1 MGFRLGVDTGGT
13 FTDIGLINEETG
25 AVAVTK
31 VPSTPDNPSR
41 AVVNGVVDIIAKE
54 EISPQDINFFIH
66 GTTVAT
72 NALLELKGA
81 KTALITTEGFKD
93 VLHIGRQTRPSL
105 YDFYAHRAKPIIP
118 RHLRYEVPERILFT
132 GEVLRELDEDAVREI
147 AKDMKTKNV
156 QAVAVCLL
164 HSYANPIHE
173 QKIKEILSE
182 ELPEL
187 IISVSSEILPEFRE
201 YERMSTVCI
210 NAYVMPKVNK
220 YVADLAEQLHNLE
233 VKSGLYI
240 MQSNGGVI
248 TAETARES
256 SARTVLS
263 GPAGGALAGTFVC
276 AQTNRDNLIT
286 VDMGGTSLDICLI
299 ADRQPKY
306 TTESQIGGYPIK
318 LPMIDIHTIGAGG
331 GSIAWIDSGGALRV
345 GPESAGAV
353 PGPVCYCKG
362 GEEPTVTDAN
372 VVLGRLNPEYLLDG
386 DFHLDVQKAY
396 DVIENKIA
404 KPLGISVIEA
414 AAGIIK
420 VVNANMVRGI
430 RVVSVEKGYDP
441 REFSL
446 VAFGGAGPVHGVEM
460 AEELGM
466 PEVIIPKNPG
476 INSALGMLVADVR
489 HDYVRTYVNNIDEI
503 SVEGLTGIFME
514 MEKQGNEQLTQEGFT
529 SSDMVFLRSADMRY
543 RGQAYEISIPI
554 TGGTLTAQDIQWAK
568 ENFNQ
573 EHEKA
578 YGYQREHEIIEV
590 VNMRLVA
597 LGKLPQMRL
606 VKGNE
611 GNLGILEPVDY
622 RNVYYYDSFLR
633 TPVYNRKTF
642 SAGTVLTGPAI
653 VEQLDSTTVIFP
665 DQVATVDDFDNIL
678 IKLKGGVKGE

>member
-13 FTDIGLINEETG
+13 FTDIGLIHEETG

-31 VPSTPDNPSR
+31 VPSTPDNPAR
-41 AVVNGVVDIIAKE
+41 AVVNGVIDILGKEGIA
-54 EISPQDINFFIH
+54 PRDIDFFIH

-81 KTALITTEGFKD
+81 RTALITTEGFQD

-105 YDFYAHRAKPIIP
+105 YNFYAHRPKPIIP
-118 RHLRYEVPERILFT
+118 RHLRYEVPERILHT
-132 GEVLRELDEDAVREI
+132 GKVWRELDQDRVREI
-147 AKDMKTKNV
+147 ARDMKRKDV
-156 QAVAVCLL
+156 HAVAVCLL
-164 HSYANPIHE
+164 HAYANPRHE
-173 QKIKEILSE
+173 QRIKEILIE
-182 ELPEL
+182 ELPGL
-187 IISVSSEILPEFRE
+187 FITVSSEILPEFRE
-201 YERMSTVCI
+201 YERTSTVCI

-220 YVADLAEQLHNLE
+220 YVADLAEQLHKLE

-276 AQTNRDNLIT
+276 AQTGRDNLIT

-299 ADRQPKY
+299 ADQQPKY
-306 TTESQIGGYPIK
+306 TTESHIGGYPIK

-362 GEEPTVTDAN
+362 GQEPTVTDAN
-372 VVLGRLNPEYLLDG
+372 VVLGRLNPRYLLDG
-386 DFHLDVQKAY
+386 DFQLDVEKAY
-396 DVIENKIA
+396 QAIEKKIA
-404 KPLGISVIEA
+404 QPLGLTVIEA

-466 PEVIIPKNPG
+466 PEVIVPKNPG

-489 HDYVRTYVNNIDEI
+489 HDYVRTHVKSMAEI
-503 SVEGLTGIFME
+503 TGAELTDLFGE
-514 MEKQGNEQLTQEGFT
+514 MEKQGSEQLAQEGF
-529 SSDMVFLRSADMRY
+529 SPSDMVFLRSADVRY
-543 RGQAYEISIPI
+543 RGQAYEISIPVW
-554 TGGTLTAQDIQWAK
+554 GGTLTLDEIQRSK
-568 ENFNQ
+568 EHFHL

-578 YGYQREHEIIEV
+578 YGYRREKETVEM
-590 VNMRLVA
+590 VNLRLVA
-597 LGKLPQMRL
+597 LGKLPRMEL
-606 VKGNE
+606 VKEQESNQA
-611 GNLGILEPVDY
+611 IPEPVAC
-622 RNVYYYDSFLR
+622 REVYFSHGFLP
-633 TPVYNRKTF
+633 TAVYNRKKF
-642 SAGTVLTGPAI
+642 RYGVMLRGPAI

-665 DQVATVDDFDNIL
+665 DQDATVDAFGNMI
-678 IKLKGGVKGE
+678 IKLKGGKKNA